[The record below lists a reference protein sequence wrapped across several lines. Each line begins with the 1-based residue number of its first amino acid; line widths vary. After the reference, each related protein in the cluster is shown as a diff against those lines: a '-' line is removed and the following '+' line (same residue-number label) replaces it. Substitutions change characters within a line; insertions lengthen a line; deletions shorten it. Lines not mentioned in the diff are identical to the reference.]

1 MSTVKRIF
9 RFLLLAILIMAITS
23 LSQRTADLVGRAKKW
38 QEEKKNLAQ
47 IEKENEELRAYL
59 DYVESDSFLE
69 KEARNSLGMSKEG
82 EMMIV
87 LPQKSAEET
96 KIVSLP
102 PSPVWR
108 QWWELFFGRK

>member
-87 LPQKSAEET
+87 LPQEEEVKAET
-96 KIVSLP
+96 AFSP

-108 QWWELFFGRK
+108 QWWELFFGQK

>member
-1 MSTVKRIF
+1 M
-9 RFLLLAILIMAITS
+9 LLAILIMAIIS
-23 LSQRTADLVGRAKKW
+23 LSQKTADLVGRAKKW

-47 IEKENEELRAYL
+47 IEKENEGLRAYL
-59 DYVESDSFLE
+59 DYGESDSFLE

-87 LPQKSAEET
+87 LPQEAEAKAET
-96 KIVSLP
+96 AFSP
-102 PSPVWR
+102 PSSVWR

>member
-9 RFLLLAILIMAITS
+9 RFLLLAILIMAIIS

-87 LPQKSAEET
+87 LPQEAEAKAET
-96 KIVSLP
+96 AFSS

>member
-9 RFLLLAILIMAITS
+9 RFLLLAVLIMAIIS
-23 LSQRTADLVGRAKKW
+23 LSQKTADLVGRAKKW

-47 IEKENEELRAYL
+47 IEKENEELKAYL

-82 EMMIV
+82 EMMVV
-87 LPQKSAEET
+87 LPQKAEAKVEMAF
-96 KIVSLP
+96 SP
-102 PSPVWR
+102 PFSVWR
-108 QWWELFFGRK
+108 QWWELFFGRR

>member
-1 MSTVKRIF
+1 M
-9 RFLLLAILIMAITS
+9 LLAILIMAIIS
-23 LSQRTADLVGRAKKW
+23 LSQKTADLVGRAKKW
-38 QEEKKNLAQ
+38 QEEKENLAQ

-82 EMMIV
+82 EMMVV
-87 LPQKSAEET
+87 LPQRIE
-96 KIVSLP
+96 VSNEITFSP
-102 PSPVWR
+102 PSPVWQ